1 MTKVVIGTVSRN
13 SIQLLSRE
21 FYIFSYIYA
30 KCKQEVIH
38 MEPIL
43 IGLGLAAYFTVV
55 FMGLH
60 YNVFEDL
67 KNEFNNL

>member
-1 MTKVVIGTVSRN
+1 MQNLT
-13 SIQLLSRE
+13 
-21 FYIFSYIYA
+21 
-30 KCKQEVIH
+30 QEVIH
-38 MEPIL
+38 TEPVL

-67 KNEFNNL
+67 KNEFNKIQ